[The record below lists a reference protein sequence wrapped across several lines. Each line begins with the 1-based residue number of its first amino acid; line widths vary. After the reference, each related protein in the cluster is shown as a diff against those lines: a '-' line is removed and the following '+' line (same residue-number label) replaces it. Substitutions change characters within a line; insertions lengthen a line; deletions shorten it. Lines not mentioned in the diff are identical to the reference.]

1 MALGSPVTDKFP
13 IGTAE
18 IRIAELAKAL
28 KHLPSDS
35 IGCLD
40 DVTISITNT
49 SVQKM
54 AGFPRRQVAS
64 AITENVVSVT
74 GTVGEYSRRNIQ
86 TLAGE
91 APEPLVAEVV
101 AGLASAAVA
110 GATSLTLNTGEGAN
124 FAAGQLI
131 VMYVEGRPE
140 LISIVQID
148 SITADTVTLKA
159 NTPTLHAYPGLLTR
173 IFAAQPIGK
182 SITKTEYFSIQVLQ
196 TEFSTG
202 KPIPWNFWKGSI
214 TNGLELAL
222 NPTDF
227 STTSMEISMLEPA
240 ASDFQTGGQLEHVKD
255 FILDYPIWM
264 GAPGG

>member
-1 MALGSPVTDKFP
+1 MALGSPITDKFP

-54 AGFPRRQVAS
+54 AGFPQRQVAS
-64 AITENVVSVT
+64 AITQNTVSIT

-91 APEPLVAEVV
+91 APEPLVADVIST
-101 AGLASAAVA
+101 LATAAA
-110 GATSLTLNTGEGAN
+110 SGAVSLVLETGHGAN
-124 FAAGQLI
+124 YTAGQLI
-131 VMYVEGRPE
+131 VLYVEGRPE
-140 LISIVQID
+140 LVSIVKVD
-148 SITADTVTLKA
+148 SITDDTLTLA
-159 NTPTLHAYPGLLTR
+159 AGTPTLHAYPANLTR

-196 TEFSTG
+196 SEFSTG

-222 NPTDF
+222 NPSDF
-227 STTSMEISMLEPA
+227 STTSMEITCLEPA
-240 ASDFQTGGQLEHVKD
+240 AVDFQTGGPLEHVSE
-255 FILDYPIWM
+255 FIIEYPIWM
-264 GAPGG
+264 GTPGG